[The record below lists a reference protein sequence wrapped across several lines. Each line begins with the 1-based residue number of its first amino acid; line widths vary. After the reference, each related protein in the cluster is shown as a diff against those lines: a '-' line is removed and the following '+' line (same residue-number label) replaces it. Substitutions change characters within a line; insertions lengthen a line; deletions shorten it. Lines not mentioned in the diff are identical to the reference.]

1 MVAPKLIATAV
12 LTVANIALNASRK
25 IEGPQLDD
33 LSFSGGD
40 PGGPRPRFW
49 GRVRGTKQA
58 IWGDDLRKIKRRRK
72 TKGGKYNDYSYYGDW
87 AVDVA
92 CHPIDGV
99 SRIWADGHLIYDLTG
114 AGPVMPFDFGD
125 NSGGVPTSD
134 FITVYTGEDT
144 QEPDPTIEAET
155 DARIGIEGATPAYRD
170 TAMVVLRLPLGKF
183 GNRIPQIDVE
193 AVKSASTS
201 YPYDVRTNSGPVN
214 QTRVL
219 QFSTDGS
226 RTYVL
231 GLSGF
236 EIWDTAT
243 RSLILYGENPASI
256 GSFVNQR
263 ITFDQNGYIP
273 ANVFDIGLLSPDMTS
288 FTTLYTTTGSNWQDN
303 PVSVQDGEGR
313 WHLFSAPYSNLLPF
327 FFDGSEAEMVDLTGI
342 EWAPDDCFVDQY
354 GDVWIVGAKPAA
366 AQTTAYLYRVV
377 DTGAAPPTPDFLTIE
392 GLASLDQTTSLVKGT
407 HFLDGDDDHFV
418 IAWGVPAALYAVDRT
433 GAVIASRPSAT
444 GQVGA
449 LLNRFGNSGTI
460 WSGTT
465 EISLADLTTVRSVSE
480 TSWISNPDASVI
492 YDPVNHALIG
502 ATVTGGRLTWRYLD
516 RIGSN
521 GVTLGTIVGEVCEL
535 CGMEAGDY
543 DVSALTQS
551 IEGYSVSA
559 GDAKT
564 WLYKLLELYDVD
576 ARPHGF
582 VLEFVQRGGA
592 STGRIEAGKFARP
605 SDPDAPFYD
614 FEGQGGTDVPR
625 SVVLNFSDANADQ
638 QPNTAQSP
646 IVETQDGADEL
657 VIELGNLVLS
667 PDEARQLV
675 ARYHRRRAFDA
686 RLPSIAL
693 PASQIAL
700 EPADIKTLGMPSG
713 DILARQSSMVVGAD
727 GRIECEWY
735 RDDPSVAL
743 LDGADGAGKDAHV
756 PAEIVVPLPSKGFV
770 LDIPL
775 LYDSDDGSSPVLQVA
790 AAPYA
795 DGAWPGAV
803 LFAAVDG
810 EYSEEVAE
818 IPAGEG
824 ASWGYSTDALG
835 DANPWLWDRGNSV
848 NVVLQT
854 GELTSASEAAIEA
867 NETLNRCLLGG
878 EILQFST
885 ATLEGDGSYTLSG
898 FLRGR
903 RGTEWATGDHG
914 VRDVFLLLDTA
925 DALETELS
933 QVGTDLS
940 YKAVTLGRTD
950 GFPITVPFTGAS
962 LKPYAPVDLQ
972 ATKDTSG
979 DWTFSWVR
987 RTRVGGAWTS
997 GTPIPLGEAS
1007 EEYQI
1012 TVGDGVSSDTKTV
1025 TSATFT
1031 WTVAQQTTDTG
1042 AEVLAGSLEWS
1053 VAQVSDAVGAGFV
1066 ATA

>member
-1 MVAPKLIATAV
+1 MVAPKLIMTAV

-49 GRVRGTKQA
+49 GRVRGSKQA
-58 IWGDDLRKIKRRRK
+58 IWGDKLRRVKRRRK

-114 AGPVMPFDFGD
+114 AGPVMPFDFGE
-125 NSGGVPTSD
+125 NHGGIPTSD
-134 FITVYTGEDT
+134 FITIYTGEET

-170 TAMVVLRLPLGKF
+170 TAMIVFRLPLGKF

-193 AVKSASTS
+193 AVKNANASF
-201 YPYDVRTNSGPVN
+201 PYEVRTNSGIANSVRH
-214 QTRVL
+214 TRV
-219 QFSTDGS
+219 TPDGS
-226 RTYVL
+226 RLYVF
-231 GLSGF
+231 GDTV
-236 EIWDTAT
+236 EIWDTAS
-243 RSLILYGENPASI
+243 RSLILT
-256 GSFVNQR
+256 GSA
-263 ITFDQNGYIP
+263 NGYPGERMTVDADGNLLGQQGSP
-273 ANVFDIGLLSPDMTS
+273 ATIGKWSPDLTS
-288 FTTLYTTTGSNWQDN
+288 FIPLYTTTGTNWQEF
-303 PVSVQDGEGR
+303 PVSVQDGNGE
-313 WHLFSAPYSNLLPF
+313 WHIYSSPYSNLLPF
-327 FFDGSEAEMVDLTGI
+327 FFDGSEFEMSDLTGV
-342 EWAPDDCFVDQY
+342 EWSPNDCFVDPY
-354 GDVWIVGAKPAA
+354 GDVWIAGAALSGSG
-366 AQTTAYLYRVV
+366 TTAYLYRIVS
-377 DTGAAPPTPDFLTIE
+377 TGTAPETENFITIE
-392 GLASLDQTTSLVKGT
+392 GLPSTDQSTGNIKGEAYE
-407 HFLDGDDDHFV
+407 DHFI
-418 IAWGVPAALYAVDRT
+418 IAWGSPATLHIVARDGSIT
-433 GAVIASRPSAT
+433 TSRPGASTANREAIINRQGNAAT
-444 GQVGA
+444 VWA
-449 LLNRFGNSGTI
+449 
-460 WSGTT
+460 GTT
-465 EISLADLTTVRSVSE
+465 EVSLADLSTVRTVSDG
-480 TSWISNPDASVI
+480 SWISNSDASAL

-502 ATVTGGRLTWRYLD
+502 LTIFGGQLTWRYLD

-543 DVSALTQS
+543 DASALTQS

-625 SVVLNFSDANADQ
+625 SVVLNFSDADADQ

-657 VIELGNLVLS
+657 VIELGNLVLTA
-667 PDEARQLV
+667 DEARQLV

-713 DILARQSSMVVGAD
+713 DILARQSSIVVGAD
-727 GRIECEWY
+727 GRIDCEWY

-824 ASWGYSTDALG
+824 ASWGSSTDALG

-933 QVGTDLS
+933 RVGTDLS

-972 ATKDTSG
+972 ASKDASG

-1025 TSATFT
+1025 TSATYT